1 MLDVCPS
8 VIHLTVV
15 DVVMQIEGVHPIQGR
30 TTHILWFLI
39 YGTVSKLCI
48 HFMSLL
54 AMGVI
59 SGVRPPLS
67 HVLLTVC
74 DLLLKSLYKVL
85 SSTYI
90 SCPSVT
96 YVASAV

>member
-30 TTHILWFLI
+30 TTHILWFFI

-59 SGVRPPLS
+59 SGVRPPLF
-67 HVLLTVC
+67 HVLLYPLCVTC
-74 DLLLKSLYKVL
+74 CYSP
-85 SSTYI
+85 ST
-90 SCPSVT
+90 T
-96 YVASAV
+96 YFPLHTYLVPQ